1 MHSCQADACVNMDAY
16 AYGTV
21 DVVACLRL
29 VLSRFWVMRASDDR
43 ADVLPPI
50 FTSQARP
57 APAGRSLPAMCDPF
71 MSRRLSRSSA
81 ISIIWLLRPT
91 LQSQNY
97 FDTGQRACICFCARL
112 EKIVIRLVFSSIME
126 DDVKPSPFLDPL
138 LLVPIVLPGHGSWSR

>member
-1 MHSCQADACVNMDAY
+1 MREWPPCSLRRTRICIHVRQMHASTWMHTR
-16 AYGTV
+16 TV

-57 APAGRSLPAMCDPF
+57 APAGQSLPAMCDPF

-91 LQSQNY
+91 LLGQNC
-97 FDTGQRACICFCARL
+97 DTGQRACCHAA
-112 EKIVIRLVFSSIME
+112 ME
-126 DDVKPSPFLDPL
+126 DRIGEDNNHISVLTHHISFLTHY
-138 LLVPIVLPGHGSWSR
+138 GG